1 MEAEV
6 TEVPSSEPAPPASS
20 GGLDSYFKL
29 SERGTN
35 IGTEVRAGVTTFLV
49 MAYIIFLNP
58 RDPLEHVP
66 RRSGARR
73 IHPGGQPRRRHC
85 SPAS

>member
-6 TEVPSSEPAPPASS
+6 TEVPSSEVAPPAS
-20 GGLDSYFKL
+20 GGGFDSYFKL

-58 RDPLEHVP
+58 LILSNMFPKGRNATRSSP
-66 RRSGARR
+66 RRARR
-73 IHPGGQPRRRHC
+73 PHC